1 MSGVMA
7 QFAQQYIKRIL
18 DNYNYLKKHEFSMDK
33 MIALKESKK
42 EDEFTREYAKV
53 KDLVPQ
59 YLFTIQETEDMIN
72 LVHSNK
78 IKGKETEIKI
88 CSDYIKNIKKNKV
101 KKLSSVQKKGET
113 IQLPPPQQPLPK
125 INNNFEI
132 DYENYQEMNNRIED
146 RGDRINI
153 LASHANK
160 LQKDSIKFR
169 KTVKEVATSYI
180 AWKKYSRDENNFS
193 NWGKILCY
201 IVIIFVI
208 IALLATIFLLT
219 IHY

>member
-1 MSGVMA
+1 MA

-42 EDEFTREYAKV
+42 EDEFTREYVKV

-88 CSDYIKNIKKNKV
+88 CSDYIKNIKKNKA
-101 KKLSSVQKKGET
+101 KKLSSVQKKGEK

-125 INNNFEI
+125 INNLEI
-132 DYENYQEMNNRIED
+132 DYDNYHEMDNRIED
-146 RGDRINI
+146 RRDKINI
-153 LASHANK
+153 LSSHANK
-160 LQKDSIKFR
+160 LQKDSIKYR

-193 NWGKILCY
+193 NWGKILIY
-201 IVIIFVI
+201 IVIILVI
-208 IALLATIFLLT
+208 ISLLATIFLLT
-219 IHY
+219 IH